1 MLNNFVNLPKN
12 GTVQHN
18 LQPSSIKQDL
28 TDVQYAT
35 DLLKFTFEN
44 LVE

>member
-1 MLNNFVNLPKN
+1 MLNNFVNLSKN
-12 GTVQHN
+12 GIVQQN

-28 TDVQYAT
+28 KDVQYAT
-35 DLLKFTFEN
+35 DLLKFTFVN